1 MFKKKKVR
9 SLLIVIAVVCSF
21 FLLLNTILESIV
33 KSSINAELVSMSI
46 ESGYIL
52 GIDDV
57 NLNVFRGN
65 ISISGFYAKPQ
76 ETLFKAFAKG
86 ETNRDLLKQLS
97 VSEAS
102 LSGLGLYNLIVNR
115 ELMID
120 KINIDALNFNF
131 YRPEKQYQLKALE
144 EDQKIRLS
152 LDSIHI
158 PGIEKI
164 DLTKMHVADYG
175 FHVIDASTM
184 DTISEYNGK
193 ELLFLGLNM
202 NEIPWNKGYFTF
214 DFSELELQL
223 KQQEFKLQDEQ
234 YAVSFDDLHYR
245 YYDQEAKLINFEL
258 KPILNREESHPGL
271 NLIGKRIE
279 GSVDTITI
287 SGIDS
292 GPLFK
297 SGTISIQNIHINGLD
312 GSFLRDKTVPLD
324 LDEIINL
331 PQKDLE
337 SLRPPLYVNSVTID
351 NSRFLYSEKLVDT
364 EEHVKVNLENI
375 KGEINN
381 ITSIRDSIINNKSL
395 DIKLSSDI
403 LNILP
408 ASVHISMPYN
418 TANSSFYVYGF
429 TKGTADFLNLNPV
442 IYPVIGIKFE
452 DGILDGVNFNFTGN
466 SIKATGELTML
477 YRDLELEI
485 YRKDKSENKKISWVA
500 NTFIKKSNPSKRG
513 RTVVAKIDFK
523 RVKYKEFDNYLWKSI
538 QSGIVNSLIPF
549 GDRDKKQ

>member
-1 MFKKKKVR
+1 MFKKKKAR

-21 FLLLNTILESIV
+21 LLLLNTILESIV
-33 KSSINAELVSMSI
+33 KSSITTELDSMSI

-86 ETNRDLLKQLS
+86 ETNRNLLKQLS

-102 LSGLGLYNLIVNR
+102 LSGLGVYNLIVKR

-120 KINIDALNFNF
+120 KINIEALNFNF
-131 YRPEKQYQLKALE
+131 YRPEKQYHLKALE
-144 EDQKIRLS
+144 EDQKIRLN

-158 PGIEKI
+158 PGLEKI

-234 YAVSFDDLHYR
+234 YVVSFDDFQYK

-258 KPILNREESHPGL
+258 KPILNHEEPHSGL
-271 NLIGKRIE
+271 SMIGKRIE

-287 SGIDS
+287 SGIDTR
-292 GPLFK
+292 PLFK
-297 SGTISIQNIHINGLD
+297 SGTLSIQNIHINGLE
-312 GSFLRDKTVPLD
+312 GSFLRDKNIPWD
-324 LDEIINL
+324 LDEIIIL
-331 PQKDLE
+331 PQKRLE
-337 SLRPPLYVNSVTID
+337 NIRPPLYVNSLTID

-364 EEHVKVNLENI
+364 EEHVEVNLENI

-418 TANSSFYVYGF
+418 TTNSSFYVSGF

-442 IYPVIGIKFE
+442 IYPVLGIKFE

-500 NTFIKKSNPSKRG
+500 NAFIKKSNPSKRG

-523 RVKYKEFDNYLWKSI
+523 RVKYKGFDNYLWKSV

-549 GDRDKKQ
+549 GDRDKK